1 LLELLI
7 RVQTKPRFTAA
18 ELAEEFGVS
27 RRTMLRDL
35 SALSAMGV
43 PLRSTPGPG
52 GGYSL
57 PRGGRRLSPSL
68 TVDEAL
74 ALIASY
80 EALLRYPVHPFSTQS
95 LSAVTKL
102 RAALPREVV
111 AELDRLRRHVFVAG
125 PAHDYEAP
133 LLGELLSAAL
143 DGTHLKVTY
152 DSIESGITE
161 RVIFPYGLY
170 ASQGYWYCAC
180 FDHKR
185 GTNVPMRADRFL
197 SAEKVEGFE
206 PPQELSVRDWM
217 NTAREAF
224 SERLWVRAR
233 VTERGRKS
241 FELTSLFG
249 RITPEED
256 GVIATS
262 PGRLADASGRLPT
275 DLRPLALRA
284 AGRTCAA
291 STGRSNPTSPA
302 EAPSAR
308 LPRPARSNTCSTNT
322 ALPKTRPI
330 SMPSIAR
337 IGSSELRS
345 TWRASTR
352 DSGAPFARA
361 VRTYVSCSSLMTWTR
376 IIRE

>member
-1 LLELLI
+1 LSRTARLLELLI

-152 DSIESGITE
+152 DSIRSGITE

-185 GTNVPMRADRFL
+185 GRMSR
-197 SAEKVEGFE
+197 
-206 PPQELSVRDWM
+206 
-217 NTAREAF
+217 
-224 SERLWVRAR
+224 
-233 VTERGRKS
+233 
-241 FELTSLFG
+241 
-249 RITPEED
+249 
-256 GVIATS
+256 
-262 PGRLADASGRLPT
+262 
-275 DLRPLALRA
+275 
-284 AGRTCAA
+284 
-291 STGRSNPTSPA
+291 
-302 EAPSAR
+302 
-308 LPRPARSNTCSTNT
+308 
-322 ALPKTRPI
+322 
-330 SMPSIAR
+330 
-337 IGSSELRS
+337 
-345 TWRASTR
+345 
-352 DSGAPFARA
+352 
-361 VRTYVSCSSLMTWTR
+361 
-376 IIRE
+376 

>member
-1 LLELLI
+1 MSRTARLLELLI

-35 SALSAMGV
+35 GALSAMGV

-57 PRGGRRLSPSL
+57 PRGGRRLSPYL

-102 RAALPREVV
+102 RAALPKDVV
-111 AELDRLRRHVFVAG
+111 AQLDRLRRHVLVAG
-125 PAHDYEAP
+125 PVRNYEAP
-133 LLGELLSAAL
+133 LLDELLSAAL
-143 DGTHLKVTY
+143 DRAHLKVTY
-152 DSIESGITE
+152 DSIESGVTE

-170 ASQGYWYCAC
+170 ASQGFWYCAC
-180 FDHKR
+180 YDR
-185 GTNVPMRADRFL
+185 RREMNVPMRADRFL
-197 SAEKVEGFE
+197 SAERVEGFE

-217 NTAREAF
+217 KTAQEAF
-224 SERLWVRAR
+224 SERLRVRAR

-249 RITPEED
+249 RIMPEED
-256 GVIATS
+256 GVIEVKIPRSEIDYYASRLLSVGTDVFVDSPPELVEAIENKAREIVRLYRPQTS
-262 PGRLADASGRLPT
+262 
-275 DLRPLALRA
+275 
-284 AGRTCAA
+284 
-291 STGRSNPTSPA
+291 
-302 EAPSAR
+302 
-308 LPRPARSNTCSTNT
+308 
-322 ALPKTRPI
+322 
-330 SMPSIAR
+330 
-337 IGSSELRS
+337 
-345 TWRASTR
+345 
-352 DSGAPFARA
+352 
-361 VRTYVSCSSLMTWTR
+361 
-376 IIRE
+376 

>member
-1 LLELLI
+1 MSRTARLLELLI

-35 SALSAMGV
+35 GALSAMGV

-57 PRGGRRLSPSL
+57 PRGGRRLSPPL

-102 RAALPREVV
+102 RAALPKDVV
-111 AELDRLRRHVFVAG
+111 AQLDRLRRHVLVGG
-125 PAHDYEAP
+125 PVRDYEAP
-133 LLGELLSAAL
+133 LLDELLSAAL
-143 DGTHLKVTY
+143 DGAHLKVTY
-152 DSIESGITE
+152 DSIESGVTE

-180 FDHKR
+180 FDR
-185 GTNVPMRADRFL
+185 RREMNVPMRADRFL
-197 SAEKVEGFE
+197 SVERVEGLE
-206 PPQELSVRDWM
+206 PPPGLSVRDWIS
-217 NTAREAF
+217 TARQTIG
-224 SERLWVRAR
+224 ERLRVSAR

-249 RITPEED
+249 KVMPDKGGGGIVEAEISSGDLDYYASRLLGVGTEIVVYRPPELVEAIQYKARE
-256 GVIATS
+256 VV
-262 PGRLADASGRLPT
+262 RLY
-275 DLRPLALRA
+275 
-284 AGRTCAA
+284 
-291 STGRSNPTSPA
+291 A
-302 EAPSAR
+302 E
-308 LPRPARSNTCSTNT
+308 
-322 ALPKTRPI
+322 
-330 SMPSIAR
+330 M
-337 IGSSELRS
+337 
-345 TWRASTR
+345 
-352 DSGAPFARA
+352 
-361 VRTYVSCSSLMTWTR
+361 
-376 IIRE
+376 

>member
-102 RAALPREVV
+102 RAALPKDVV
-111 AELDRLRRHVFVAG
+111 AELDKLRRHVFVGG
-125 PAHDYEAP
+125 PVRDYEAP

-143 DGTHLKVTY
+143 DRAHLKVRY
-152 DSIESGITE
+152 DSIESGVTE
-161 RVIFPYGLY
+161 RVIFAYGLY
-170 ASQGYWYCAC
+170 ASQGYWYCVC
-180 FDHKR
+180 FDR
-185 GTNVPMRADRFL
+185 RREMNVPMRADRFL
-197 SAEKVEGFE
+197 SAERVEGFE
-206 PPQELSVRDWM
+206 PPPELSIQGWLSE
-217 NTAREAF
+217 AREAVG
-224 SERLWVRAR
+224 ERLRVRAR

-241 FELTSLFG
+241 FELTTLFG
-249 RITPEED
+249 TIAPDEGGSGTIEAEIPLSEIDYYASRLLSVGTDVTVEYPPELVEAIQNKASE
-256 GVIATS
+256 VV
-262 PGRLADASGRLPT
+262 RLYD
-275 DLRPLALRA
+275 
-284 AGRTCAA
+284 
-291 STGRSNPTSPA
+291 
-302 EAPSAR
+302 
-308 LPRPARSNTCSTNT
+308 
-322 ALPKTRPI
+322 
-330 SMPSIAR
+330 
-337 IGSSELRS
+337 
-345 TWRASTR
+345 
-352 DSGAPFARA
+352 
-361 VRTYVSCSSLMTWTR
+361 
-376 IIRE
+376 

>member
-1 LLELLI
+1 MATDSVVNGEEMSRTARLLELLI

-102 RAALPREVV
+102 RAALPRE
-111 AELDRLRRHVFVAG
+111 FVAG

-152 DSIESGITE
+152 DSIRSGITE

-206 PPQELSVRDWM
+206 PPQELSVRD
-217 NTAREAF
+217 
-224 SERLWVRAR
+224 
-233 VTERGRKS
+233 
-241 FELTSLFG
+241 
-249 RITPEED
+249 
-256 GVIATS
+256 
-262 PGRLADASGRLPT
+262 
-275 DLRPLALRA
+275 
-284 AGRTCAA
+284 
-291 STGRSNPTSPA
+291 
-302 EAPSAR
+302 
-308 LPRPARSNTCSTNT
+308 
-322 ALPKTRPI
+322 
-330 SMPSIAR
+330 
-337 IGSSELRS
+337 
-345 TWRASTR
+345 
-352 DSGAPFARA
+352 
-361 VRTYVSCSSLMTWTR
+361 
-376 IIRE
+376 

>member
-1 LLELLI
+1 LSRTARLLELLI

-80 EALLRYPVHPFSTQS
+80 EALLRSYPVHPFSTQS

-102 RAALPREVV
+102 RAALPKDVV
-111 AELDRLRRHVFVAG
+111 AQLDRLRRHVLVGG
-125 PAHDYEAP
+125 PVREYEAP

-143 DGTHLKVTY
+143 DRAHLKVAY

-180 FDHKR
+180 FDHR
-185 GTNVPMRADRFL
+185 RETYIPMRADRFL
-197 SAEKVEGFE
+197 AAERVEGFE
-206 PPQELSVRDWM
+206 PPPELSIQGWMGEARGIGERVRV
-217 NTAREAF
+217 
-224 SERLWVRAR
+224 SAR

-249 RITPEED
+249 SIEAQEGGGGTLEAEIPRSEIDYYASRLLSIGTEIFVDSPPELVEAIQNKARE
-256 GVIATS
+256 VI
-262 PGRLADASGRLPT
+262 RLYGS
-275 DLRPLALRA
+275 
-284 AGRTCAA
+284 
-291 STGRSNPTSPA
+291 RSS
-302 EAPSAR
+302 
-308 LPRPARSNTCSTNT
+308 
-322 ALPKTRPI
+322 
-330 SMPSIAR
+330 
-337 IGSSELRS
+337 
-345 TWRASTR
+345 
-352 DSGAPFARA
+352 
-361 VRTYVSCSSLMTWTR
+361 
-376 IIRE
+376 